1 MEDRNR
7 RGMAMSIIIK
17 GMDMP
22 KNCYGCSFFGDG
34 IYCGI
39 IDNDTEALILK
50 PEEKKANCPLVEI
63 PTPHGRLIDEDEI
76 TFHKHLE
83 ATENGQYDEILVVYE
98 RDIDLAPTILE
109 AED

>member
-1 MEDRNR
+1 
-7 RGMAMSIIIK
+7 MSVIIK

-22 KNCYGCSFFGDG
+22 TNCADCQLSVNAYDEVTGESMRMCLARSKSYPKTIHRRLD
-34 IYCGI
+34 
-39 IDNDTEALILK
+39 
-50 PEEKKANCPLVEI
+50 CPLIEI

-83 ATENGQYDEILVVYE
+83 ATGNGQYDEILVVYE

-109 AED
+109 AEE